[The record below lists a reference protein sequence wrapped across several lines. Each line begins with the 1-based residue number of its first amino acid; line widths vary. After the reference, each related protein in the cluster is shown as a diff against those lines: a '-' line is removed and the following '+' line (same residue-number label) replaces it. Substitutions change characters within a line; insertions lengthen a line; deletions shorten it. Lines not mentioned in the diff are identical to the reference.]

1 MSFVL
6 MVFRWTG
13 IRSGGCS
20 GSSGKVVE
28 LEGSDTCSQ
37 VCDSERGRN
46 TKQMKGVEAI
56 KSMVGI

>member
-1 MSFVL
+1 

-20 GSSGKVVE
+20 GSSEKVVE

-37 VCDSERGRN
+37 VCDSERRRN